1 LKITIPSK
9 AVIKK
14 LADVFVMETF
24 VVEGP
29 AVRARVNRAHIMTL
43 QRTLRPRQSYISH
56 RVSMILKSD
65 RRRNPD

>member
-14 LADVFVMETF
+14 LAEVFVMETF

-29 AVRARVNRAHIMTL
+29 AVRARVKRAHIMIL
-43 QRTLRPRQSYISH
+43 QTTLRPRQSYIGTHS
-56 RVSMILKSD
+56 VSI
-65 RRRNPD
+65 